1 MTVKTFQYVDDEIK
15 YTEEYTV
22 GNGADF
28 ETIDDLKESLDELIG
43 TAIDKY
49 EIQYEAQVLM
59 DNEATVITEEYDT
72 PEEAVNELKGGD

>member
-15 YTEEYTV
+15 YTV

-43 TAIDKY
+43 TA
-49 EIQYEAQVLM
+49 
-59 DNEATVITEEYDT
+59 TVM
-72 PEEAVNELKGGD
+72 

>member
-49 EIQYEAQVLM
+49 EIQYEA
-59 DNEATVITEEYDT
+59 
-72 PEEAVNELKGGD
+72 